1 MDKGL
6 TNLISQLDKGLNR
19 GLKQGVVGGAGHN
32 RYTLNIDGLSAEV
45 SVLQVEGNEQL
56 NQPWHY
62 TITFTSSNKHLSV
75 ASFLNQNAHLIFN
88 PASLSNLSGLDNKGL
103 KALNSLTSANPLDAL
118 KPPESLKRLS
128 AGGGYCLQTT
138 EWHTG

>member
-1 MDKGL
+1 MDRKL
-6 TNLISQLDKGLNR
+6 TNLMELLDQGLNR
-19 GLKQGVVGGAGHN
+19 GLKHSVVGGAGHN
-32 RYTLNIDGLSAEV
+32 RYTLNIDGLSAEL

-103 KALNSLTSANPLDAL
+103 KALNSLM
-118 KPPESLKRLS
+118 E
-128 AGGGYCLQTT
+128 CLPFFIQQN
-138 EWHTG
+138 

>member
-6 TNLISQLDKGLNR
+6 TNLISQLGNDLSH
-19 GLKQGVVGGAGHN
+19 GLKHGLVNGAGHN
-32 RYTLNIDGLSAEV
+32 RYTLNIDGLLAEV

-88 PASLSNLSGLDNKGL
+88 PAIPNNLSGFANKGL
-103 KALNSLTSANPLDAL
+103 KALNSLSSLSSVNPLDAL
-118 KPPESLKRLS
+118 KPPESLKQLDKFLPS
-128 AGGGYCLQTT
+128 NPLD
-138 EWHTG
+138 

>member
-88 PASLSNLSGLDNKGL
+88 PAIPNNLSGFANKGL
-103 KALNSLTSANPLDAL
+103 KALNSLF
-118 KPPESLKRLS
+118 SLLR
-128 AGGGYCLQTT
+128 
-138 EWHTG
+138 